1 MFEAVELAE
10 AARKAA
16 GADVALVSDAELCD
30 AVVELAAARAAVEA
44 AEAHVLAELDV
55 RGATD
60 REFGSPTLWWVTAQT
75 RAPRPVVAARLRLGM
90 RLRHLDVVD
99 EALADGRLTA
109 EHARVVADAMANPR
123 IADDI
128 VALQD
133 ELVALAAARARFA
146 VWRHHLRMVERVVGP
161 RRRLRP

>member
-1 MFEAVELAE
+1 M
-10 AARKAA
+10 
-16 GADVALVSDAELCD
+16 
-30 AVVELAAARAAVEA
+30 
-44 AEAHVLAELDV
+44 LAELDV

-75 RAPRPVVAARLRLGM
+75 RASRPAVAARLRLGM

-109 EHARVVADAMANPR
+109 EHARAVADTMANPR

-128 VALQD
+128 VALQA
-133 ELVALAAARARFA
+133 EIVAFA
-146 VWRHHLRMVERVVGP
+146 QTCLSGVASPPAGGGTVVGP
-161 RRRLRP
+161 RRQLRP